1 MGPNII
7 QQENRMKN
15 VPDAMLRQMLMQM
28 TQAGKAGTP
37 EFILAAGELQG
48 RKEARQQAMAGQG
61 NPQPVIADLLMG
73 DAMPPQMP
81 VLPENAGGIAALPAP
96 NMEGIATL
104 AGGGLVA
111 FSNGGRPFDTTRRI
125 LEEMGLMNKEG
136 EYIRPYRTE
145 REKRLVAEQQAQAAP
160 SATGMPTMNADNL
173 RAARQADNAG
183 LAALAQ
189 MPPQT
194 TQGVGAAPAA
204 GNQPTVPPTAAP
216 TAGVAP
222 ATVPTLNY
230 AGVLDTAGT
239 YAKGLLGA
247 APTVPGE
254 TTTKNVKEAVE
265 ADRKLFEELGIA
277 DPTKMRREQL
287 EKEIAGA
294 KTEKEQA
301 GWMRLAEFGFNWAS
315 QNGPA
320 LQAAAKAGAAVAPG
334 LLSDLKELK
343 KVERDQQKELAGL
356 AALDAQAQRDMT
368 TKARDRLDRQRENA
382 ENRLA
387 EYNKNLTSLSATI
400 GGQIFSSQTQ
410 LATTGMTT
418 STQREV
424 AGLQSEALKIE
435 RDLARKDSRA
445 KAALDAAE
453 QSARDIM
460 DPTERIT
467 AIKRYFSEFYN
478 TAYGA
483 GAGAPAPDLAAQARA
498 ELARRGNK

>member
-1 MGPNII
+1 
-7 QQENRMKN
+7 
-15 VPDAMLRQMLMQM
+15 
-28 TQAGKAGTP
+28 
-37 EFILAAGELQG
+37 
-48 RKEARQQAMAGQG
+48 
-61 NPQPVIADLLMG
+61 
-73 DAMPPQMP
+73 
-81 VLPENAGGIAALPAP
+81 
-96 NMEGIATL
+96 MEGIATL

-111 FSNGGRPFDTTRRI
+111 FAGGGDIEFSANGTPKF
-125 LEEMGLMNKEG
+125 
-136 EYIRPYRTE
+136 
-145 REKRLVAEQQAQAAP
+145 QAA
-160 SATGMPTMNADNL
+160 GRVPTETEL
-173 RAARQADNAG
+173 RAAYDKWMKAKGPWYLPSPRANMEAANAEREYNELLQARQMRRPVEG
-183 LAALAQ
+183 LGAVPVAAPPVVAQ
-189 MPPQT
+189 PTVAAPAATAQPA
-194 TQGVGAAPAA
+194 QGVGAVPPAA
-204 GNQPTVPPTAAP
+204 APPVAPPTAAP

-222 ATVPTLNY
+222 VTAPTLDY

-239 YAKGLLGA
+239 YAKGLLGN
-247 APTVPGE
+247 APTVPE
-254 TTTKNVKEAVE
+254 ATTTKNVKEAVE

-294 KTEKEQA
+294 KTDKEQA

-334 LLSDLKELK
+334 LISDLKELK

-368 TKARDRLDRQRENA
+368 VKARDRLDGQREKA
-382 ENRLA
+382 LDRLA
-387 EYNKNLTSLSATI
+387 EHNKNLTSLSATI

-410 LATTGMTT
+410 LTTTGMTT
-418 STQREV
+418 SAQREV

-445 KAALDAAE
+445 KAALEAAE

-467 AIKRYFSEFYN
+467 AIKRYFSAFYN
-478 TAYGA
+478 TAYGE
-483 GAGAPAPDLAAQARA
+483 GAGTAAPSRA
-498 ELARRGNK
+498 SGKVVNGVYVPAGK